1 MKFRDLFFTTVED
14 DKEERHIHGHSHY
27 NPFDSIGALMFGT
40 YDSFS
45 SQKALNLSAVY
56 RAVEIISSGVA
67 QLPIYPYMADD
78 KEYKQKLTKHPL
90 YFILN
95 KKPNQRMTRYTM
107 MKTVI
112 QSMLLRGNAYI
123 YILRKGKE
131 VKELV
136 YIPSEYVSI
145 IPPKDIFESI
155 KYNIVGIGIVESKDL
170 IHIRNFSYD
179 GITGISTLR
188 FANDTLTLA
197 NDSEENARSFFNSGC
212 NINGVLSCNT
222 SLTSK
227 QKMDIKSSW
236 MQAFGSKSNGGNNS
250 GLAVLEGSMQ
260 YQPIS
265 VNPSDSQLLES
276 RQFNVIE
283 IARFFNVPPT
293 MLFDLN
299 NANYNT
305 SEAMML
311 NFLQQTLQPILVKIE
326 EELNLKLFGDTDT
339 NIEVRFDT
347 AQLLRTDKTALAD
360 YYQKLYN
367 IGVMS
372 INEIRKEIDLT
383 EMADG
388 DTHFVQANLLSV
400 KAAAN
405 NTPANSAIHSQENTV
420 PTEQD
425 KQPLNENTTP
435 PQQEQKTARKKK

>member
-1 MKFRDLFFTTVED
+1 MNIKILKSRMKFKDLFFKTVKDE
-14 DKEERHIHGHSHY
+14 KEERHCY
-27 NPFDSIGALMFGT
+27 NPYDNIGALIFGG
-40 YDSFS
+40 YS
-45 SQKALNLSAVY
+45 SYSDHKALMLSAVY
-56 RAVEIISSGVA
+56 RSVKIISSGVA
-67 QLPIYPYMADD
+67 QLPLYPYMADE
-78 KEYKQKLTKHPL
+78 KEYKTKLINHPL
-90 YFILN
+90 YSVLN
-95 KKPNQRMTRYTM
+95 KKPNQRMTRYNL

-123 YILRKGKE
+123 YILKKAGQI
-131 VKELV
+131 KELI
-136 YIPSEYVSI
+136 YIPSEYVTI
-145 IPPKDIFESI
+145 VPPKNIFEPI
-155 KYNIVGIGIVESKDL
+155 TYNIAGIGIVESKDL

-179 GITGISTLR
+179 GITGISTLK
-188 FANDTLTLA
+188 FAADTLQLA

-212 NINGVLSCNT
+212 NINGVLTVNS

-236 MQAFGSKSNGGNNS
+236 MQAFGSKSNGGNSS
-250 GLAVLEGSMQ
+250 GLAIMEGNMT

-265 VNPSDSQLLES
+265 VNPADSQLLES
-276 RQFNVIE
+276 RQWNIIE

-293 MLFDLN
+293 MLFDLS

-326 EELNLKLFGDTDT
+326 EELNLKLFNENET

-347 AQLLRTDKTALAD
+347 AQLLRTDKTALAQ
-360 YYQKLYN
+360 YYKEMFN

-372 INEIRKEIDLT
+372 INEIRKELDLT
-383 EMADG
+383 EMNEA

-405 NTPANSAIHSQENTV
+405 NVPTNSAITTNKTEETPLQTTSIEQENQV
-420 PTEQD
+420 
-425 KQPLNENTTP
+425 KTT
-435 PQQEQKTARKKK
+435 RKKKQ